1 MTAKLDVNGHPI
13 VAMGDTLTCAETGKR
28 FIAAR
33 DGCSVNY
40 AWSGTGEVLSDE
52 GVDIRERRGLLDR
65 SKPAYGYISRDGR
78 AFTGWKGNKLGDAVA
93 VGDSPVFH
101 GRVTCYRVTDVH
113 GGRWY
118 GRGSPGRCI
127 KLRPCGS

>member
-1 MTAKLDVNGHPI
+1 MKEQDVNGHPT
-13 VAMGDTLTCAETGKR
+13 VNMGDVLTCAETGGT

-40 AWSGTGEVLSDE
+40 AWRADHKPVSDK
-52 GVDIRERRGLLDR
+52 GVDIAERRALLDR
-65 SKPAYGYISRDGR
+65 SKPFFCYVASDGQHV
-78 AFTGWKGNKLGDAVA
+78 TGWKGNVLGDAVA
-93 VGDSPVFH
+93 VGDSPVFY

-118 GRGSPGRCI
+118 GRGNPGMCI
-127 KLRPCGS
+127 TLRPCKS